1 MAAAPQALLLP
12 SVQKKGAAAKAP
24 AQSLPSDS
32 QGSLGR
38 RSPGGVAAAS
48 RSAADAFSRIVQAKL
63 AAKDSRAGRPQGAE
77 GARGAVGAGGAPGA
91 GALGGLSG
99 EEAAPQ
105 SPEGVAKGAAAAA
118 RKKSIRSRDASAM
131 AGEGDSPVAGD
142 TRDPVG
148 RLPSRQGEARRDS
161 SETSAASAGSV
172 GRKGAE
178 PRVSVLD
185 LRKAPEQAADEPR
198 ALGRV
203 LPSQTAEKDAGG
215 IHGTGRAATREVAA
229 PGAKARTG
237 RTGGAPAPFESA
249 LERLRAMAGSELV
262 KTTGIIL
269 RDGGGEIRLVLKPES
284 LGSVRIRMNLVDN
297 GIEGRIIVDTL
308 AVKQVFDGNI
318 DALEKALT
326 AQGFQSASIE
336 VSVGGQNA
344 GGGRTAE
351 QPASAL
357 RRESADGFER
367 NVPGIES
374 LSLGDLLVNLFA

>member
-12 SVQKKGAAAKAP
+12 SVQKKAAAAKAP
-24 AQSLPSDS
+24 AQTLPHDSRGRLERRS
-32 QGSLGR
+32 QGGA
-38 RSPGGVAAAS
+38 VAAA

-77 GARGAVGAGGAPGA
+77 SASGAV
-91 GALGGLSG
+91 GLSG
-99 EEAAPQ
+99 EEAAAQ
-105 SPEGVAKGAAAAA
+105 SPEGVAKGAAAAT
-118 RKKSIRSRDASAM
+118 RKKAIRSRDASAIT
-131 AGEGDSPVAGD
+131 GEGDSPVAGD
-142 TRDPVG
+142 TREAVV
-148 RLPSRQGEARRDS
+148 RLSTRQGEARRDS
-161 SETSAASAGSV
+161 SETPAASASSV
-172 GRKGAE
+172 ARKGSE

-215 IHGTGRAATREVAA
+215 MQGTGRAATREVAA
-229 PGAKARTG
+229 SAAKAKTG
-237 RTGGAPAPFESA
+237 RTGGAPAAFESA

-308 AVKQVFDGNI
+308 AVKQVFDESI
-318 DALEKALT
+318 DALAKALT

-344 GGGRTAE
+344 DGGRTAE
-351 QPASAL
+351 QPASTL
-357 RRESADGFER
+357 RREWADGFER